1 MSNIKQLNNL
11 IRSDILPD
19 EINYS
24 CLRQQNQNTVDISKL
39 QYNAFYR
46 SYDFFM
52 SKYPKGMETIPG
64 FTDYIDYVV
73 ETKVDNTPL
82 KELKEINDLNETK
95 DKLYSA

>member
-1 MSNIKQLNNL
+1 MN
-11 IRSDILPD
+11 
-19 EINYS
+19 
-24 CLRQQNQNTVDISKL
+24 
-39 QYNAFYR
+39 
-46 SYDFFM
+46 
-52 SKYPKGMETIPG
+52 KYPKGLETIPG